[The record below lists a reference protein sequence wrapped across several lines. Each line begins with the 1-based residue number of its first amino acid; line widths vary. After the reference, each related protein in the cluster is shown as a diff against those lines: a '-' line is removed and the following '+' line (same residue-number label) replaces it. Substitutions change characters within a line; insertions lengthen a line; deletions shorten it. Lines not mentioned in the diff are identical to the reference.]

1 MGNHGEGTSV
11 CHLPLELQVF
21 LAVRSQCWVQLSVG
35 ALSAKSHQQNSS
47 GCKAKALESEPPE
60 PKVSWH
66 QGPSSESSGLGSHL
80 PKAALDTLSVVMTI
94 SVLLVT
100 PSHCFETGAV
110 TLKNLLK
117 QLMDFN

>member
-11 CHLPLELQVF
+11 CHLPLKLQVF
-21 LAVRSQCWVQLSVG
+21 LAGRSQCCVQISVG
-35 ALSAKSHQQNSS
+35 ALSAKTHQQNSL
-47 GCKAKALESEPPE
+47 GCKAKESQPPE

-80 PKAALDTLSVVMTI
+80 PKAGLDTLSMVMTI

-100 PSHCFETGAV
+100 LSHWFERGAV
-110 TLKNLLK
+110 TLKHPLK